1 MLIYLVLIILGI
13 INILYLPTKFFGE
26 HLPTFFTT
34 FYESAKENWA
44 LLIFLEF
51 VMMVSLFFDIITRY
65 DKIKMPWRTIQ
76 LILTAIFMGAFIL
89 KFFMGYTELYIDG
102 KIE

>member
-26 HLPTFFTT
+26 HLPSFFTT
-34 FYESAKENWA
+34 FYESAKQNWS
-44 LLIFLEF
+44 LLIILELI
-51 VMMVSLFFDIITRY
+51 MIISLFFDIITRY
-65 DKIKMPWRTIQ
+65 DKIKTPWRTIQ
-76 LILTAIFMGAFIL
+76 LLLTAIFVGTFIL
-89 KFFMGYTELYIDG
+89 KFFMGYMELYIDG